1 MTDST
6 RQALAIPVVLAAV
19 VALNVLVN
27 RPRPPEPVAIAKV
40 AEVAGPTPVIAPE
53 PTPAVANEPEPEPE
67 PVAATPPA
75 PTLDR
80 EAVAAAEAEVDAA
93 ARDRALAEARAA
105 DAKHAL
111 AAASTRAALEAAKGK
126 KLAFKVRNP
135 GVQIARASAKGG
147 ILRAENEK
155 LAKEVADLRSLPL
168 PKPTPL
174 LNKNPVARPARAD
187 EYHFE
192 LRRGRVSFVDLD
204 RLLELA
210 KSDAQVK
217 LRMADRMGVLSSQV
231 GPVGSFS
238 LAYVL
243 GRAQSGI
250 EELLERHSIRFDLR
264 GWEVV
269 PVLEGR
275 GETYEA
281 TRNPISEYTRALNR
295 LSPGK
300 SVITMWVYPDSFAL
314 YRVLRDEL
322 TSRGYSVAAR
332 PLPEGMTIRGSPLGS
347 VSATQ

>member
-1 MTDST
+1 MSETT
-6 RQALAIPVVLAAV
+6 RQLLAIPGVLAAV
-19 VALNVLVN
+19 VALTVLVN
-27 RPRPPEPVAIAKV
+27 RPREPEPAAATAVAK
-40 AEVAGPTPVIAPE
+40 AEHAPTPSAAPE
-53 PTPAVANEPEPEPE
+53 PTPEPE
-67 PVAATPPA
+67 PVAVAAAPAA
-75 PTLDR
+75 PTLDL
-80 EAVAAAEAEVDAA
+80 EAVAKSEAELEAA
-93 ARDRALAEARAA
+93 ARDRALAESRAA
-105 DAKHAL
+105 EAKRSL
-111 AAASTRAALEAAKGK
+111 AAASTRAALEAANGK

-135 GVQIARASAKGG
+135 SVQIARASAKGG
-147 ILRAENEK
+147 FLKAEGEK
-155 LAKEVADLRSLPL
+155 LAKEVAELRSLPL
-168 PKPTPL
+168 PKPTSL
-174 LNKNPVARPARAD
+174 LSKTPVARPAKAD

-192 LRRGRVSFVDLD
+192 LRRGRISFIDLD

-264 GWEVV
+264 GWEIV
-269 PVLEGR
+269 PAIDGR

-281 TRNPISEYTRALNR
+281 TRNPISEYTRAINR
-295 LSPGK
+295 LSPGR
-300 SVITMWVYPDSFAL
+300 SVVTMWIYPDSFGL

-322 TSRGYSVAAR
+322 TDLGFSVAAR

-347 VSATQ
+347 VSAAQ

>member
-1 MTDST
+1 MTDNA

-27 RPRPPEPVAIAKV
+27 RPRSPEPAPIAAVPAPPEATPVAK
-40 AEVAGPTPVIAPE
+40 AEPAPE
-53 PTPAVANEPEPEPE
+53 PGPEPEPE
-67 PVAATPPA
+67 PIAETPPA

-80 EAVAAAEAEVDAA
+80 EAVAKAEAERDAA
-93 ARDRALAEARAA
+93 ARDRALAEARAEE
-105 DAKHAL
+105 AKRAL
-111 AAASTRAALEAAKGK
+111 SASSTRAALETAKGK

-135 GVQIARASAKGG
+135 SVQIARASAKGG
-147 ILRAENEK
+147 FLKSENEK
-155 LAKEVADLRSLPL
+155 LAKEVAELRSLPL

-174 LNKNPVARPARAD
+174 LNKNPVARPANAD

-192 LRRGRVSFVDLD
+192 LRRGRVSFIDLE
-204 RLLELA
+204 RLLDLA

-217 LRMADRMGVLSSQV
+217 LRMADRMGLLSSQV

-264 GWEVV
+264 GWEIV
-269 PVLEGR
+269 PALEGR
-275 GETYEA
+275 GETYEV

-295 LSPGK
+295 LNPGK
-300 SVITMWVYPDSFAL
+300 SVVTMWVYPDSFAL

-322 TSRGYSVAAR
+322 TARGYSVAAR
-332 PLPEGMTIRGSPLGS
+332 PLPEGMSIRGSPLGS
-347 VSATQ
+347 ASATQ

>member
-1 MTDST
+1 MTDNA

-27 RPRPPEPVAIAKV
+27 RPRSPDPAPPAAVAAPPESTPVAK
-40 AEVAGPTPVIAPE
+40 AEPAPE
-53 PTPAVANEPEPEPE
+53 PDPGPEPIVE
-67 PVAATPPA
+67 APPA

-80 EAVAAAEAEVDAA
+80 EAVAKAEAERDAA
-93 ARDRALAEARAA
+93 ARDRERAEARAE
-105 DAKHAL
+105 DAKRAL
-111 AAASTRAALEAAKGK
+111 SASSTRAALEAAKGK

-135 GVQIARASAKGG
+135 SVQIARASAKGG
-147 ILRAENEK
+147 FLKAENEK

-174 LNKNPVARPARAD
+174 LNKNPVARPANAD

-192 LRRGRVSFVDLD
+192 LRRGRVSFIDLE

-217 LRMADRMGVLSSQV
+217 LRMADRMGLLSSQV

-264 GWEVV
+264 GWEIV
-269 PVLEGR
+269 PALEGR
-275 GETYEA
+275 GESYEA

-295 LSPGK
+295 LNPGK
-300 SVITMWVYPDSFAL
+300 SVVTMWVYPDSFNL

-322 TSRGYSVAAR
+322 TARGYSVAAR

-347 VSATQ
+347 ASATQ